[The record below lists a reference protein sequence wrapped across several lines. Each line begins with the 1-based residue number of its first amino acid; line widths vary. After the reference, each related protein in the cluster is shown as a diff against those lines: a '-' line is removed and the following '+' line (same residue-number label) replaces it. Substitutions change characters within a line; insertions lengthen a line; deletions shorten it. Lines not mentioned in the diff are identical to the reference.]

1 MSKAQKLADSQSEA
15 QMIAGWLESGGGHG
29 VPSMH
34 ALRAAR
40 ELRRLD
46 RVNAEQRKALQ
57 FYANISDYKAPFTGG
72 AGKLWLDCGETARA
86 ALSSSG
92 GTES

>member
-1 MSKAQKLADSQSEA
+1 MSKAQELADKLDTTGRPGGLCGEA
-15 QMIAGWLESGGGHG
+15 
-29 VPSMH
+29 
-34 ALRAAR
+34 AA

-46 RVNAEQRKALQ
+46 RVNAEQRKLLDELHALVWGECPSLL
-57 FYANISDYKAPFTGG
+57 NEDSGG
-72 AGKLWLDCGETARA
+72 NSALDLDIRA